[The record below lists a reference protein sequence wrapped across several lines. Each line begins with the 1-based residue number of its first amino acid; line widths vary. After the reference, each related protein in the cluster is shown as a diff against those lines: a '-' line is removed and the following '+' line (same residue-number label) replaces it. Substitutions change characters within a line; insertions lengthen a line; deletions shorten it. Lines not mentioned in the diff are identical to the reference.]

1 MDIDKL
7 ALISGEEI
15 PICEGIT
22 LYQPSLRQIKKYGEA
37 KFFSTFWTLCSSP
50 LDIPSTLD
58 DIGIDFTE
66 ITSWELFRGMIVN
79 YPVEQ
84 TSVFFGDLDFTQ
96 FMLLEQMNEDGS
108 EETVLCNSDGIII
121 TEKDYQL
128 FIKYIQA
135 TIGFQ
140 HSGKRP
146 RSKAAKKAIL
156 IDDKAKRERE
166 KDKPFESII
175 FDGIISLVNT
185 EEFKYN
191 YSTVMDITLYQ
202 YMKSYTQ
209 IQGKKAACALTQGS
223 YSGFVDTSN
232 IDKLDLQWIYSEE
245 KYKPRAKKLVNQ
257 ITK

>member
-7 ALISGEEI
+7 ALISGDPI
-15 PICEGIT
+15 PICNGIT
-22 LYQPSLRQIKKYGEA
+22 LYQPSLRQIKEYGEA
-37 KFFSTFWTLCSSP
+37 NFFSTYWTLCSSP
-50 LDIPSTLD
+50 LDIPSTLA

-66 ITSWELFRGMIVN
+66 ITNWELFRGMIVN
-79 YPVEQ
+79 YSVDQ
-84 TSVFFGDLDFTQ
+84 TRIFFGDIDFSQ
-96 FMLLEQMNEDGS
+96 FFLLEQLNEDNS
-108 EETVLCNSDGIII
+108 EETVLCNSDGVII

-128 FIKYIQA
+128 LIKYIQT

-146 RSKAAKKAIL
+146 RSMAAKKAIL
-156 IDDKAKRERE
+156 QDDKSRRERD

-175 FDGIISLVNT
+175 FDGIITLVNT
-185 EEFKYN
+185 EEFKYD

-232 IDKLDLQWIYSEE
+232 IDKLDLQWVYSEE
-245 KYKPRAKKLVNQ
+245 KYKPRAKKLVNN